1 MRSHNINVDRI
12 LNAATRLTRQDEC
25 TKIALLSS
33 RKRGPLY
40 TIKPS
45 SGWGGIDPGELWA
58 FRDLLL
64 SLAWRDIKVRYRQT
78 YLGAIWVL
86 LQPLIGAAVFL
97 VVFHQVARLSSP
109 AGIPY
114 FIVSY
119 CSLMGWNLFSTVLT
133 KSSNSLV
140 SNSHLISKIYF
151 PRIYLPLSAV
161 LSSCIDFFLSLALL
175 FLIMSFCGVPLTPQL
190 IALPIWFFLTVLL
203 ATGIGL
209 QAGALMVSYR
219 DVQHILPVALQ
230 LLFYASPVGFTLADA
245 LTRVP
250 ARWSLFFCLNPLSA
264 LLEGFRL
271 SVLGV
276 GQLPTSLI
284 LYSFI
289 FCFATFI
296 TGLISFRHLERKFA
310 DVI

>member
-1 MRSHNINVDRI
+1 MEALGTN
-12 LNAATRLTRQDEC
+12 
-25 TKIALLSS
+25 IALLSS
-33 RKRGPLY
+33 RKREPLIV
-40 TIKPS
+40 IKPS
-45 SGWGGIDPGELWA
+45 SGWSFVDPGELWA

-78 YLGAIWVL
+78 YLGAVWVL
-86 LQPLIGAAVFL
+86 LQPLMGAAVFSL
-97 VVFHQVARLSSP
+97 VFHQVARLSAP

-151 PRIYLPLSAV
+151 PRVYLPLSAV
-161 LSSCIDFFLSLALL
+161 LSSCIDFVLSFTLL
-175 FLIMSFCGVPLTPQL
+175 LLIMALCHVPLTAEIL
-190 IALPIWFFLTVLL
+190 SLPVWSLLTVLF

-230 LLFYASPVGFTLADA
+230 ILFYASPVGFTLADA

-250 ARWSLFFCLNPLSA
+250 QRLSLFFCLNPLST
-264 LLEGFRL
+264 LLEGFRY

-276 GQLPTSLI
+276 GHLSQALI
-284 LYSFI
+284 AYSAI
-289 FCFATFI
+289 FCVTTFVA
-296 TGLISFRHLERKFA
+296 GLISFRHLERKFA

>member
-1 MRSHNINVDRI
+1 MWGKLEALGTN
-12 LNAATRLTRQDEC
+12 
-25 TKIALLSS
+25 IALLSS
-33 RKRGPLY
+33 RKREPLF

-45 SGWGGIDPGELWA
+45 SGWSFVDPGELWA
-58 FRDLLL
+58 FLDLLL

-78 YLGAIWVL
+78 YLGAVWVL
-86 LQPLIGAAVFL
+86 LQPLMGATVFSI
-97 VVFHQVARLSSP
+97 VFQQVAKLSAP
-109 AGIPY
+109 NGIPY
-114 FIVSY
+114 FVVSY
-119 CSLMGWNLFSTVLT
+119 CSIMGWNLFSTVLT

-151 PRIYLPLSAV
+151 PRVYLPLSAV
-161 LSSCIDFFLSLALL
+161 LSSCIDFILSLVLL
-175 FLIMSFCGVPLTPQL
+175 ALIMCFCHIPLTAQ
-190 IALPIWFFLTVLL
+190 IFALPFWSCLTILL

-271 SVLGV
+271 SILGV
-276 GQLPTSLI
+276 GQLSEVLVI
-284 LYSFI
+284 YSAL
-289 FCFATFI
+289 FCLSVFI